1 MQVHSWRQVLQQ
13 GNSGQVH
20 KYVQNVYKYMHIW
33 QTEPS
38 DRTQGASDS
47 PKDLDRKI
55 NSKPP
60 KMKIFSVAVAVALV
74 FTFIWIEESSAVPV
88 TEVQELKEL
97 MINGNPD
104 ASHEEMSVDS
114 WMMPYVRK
122 KRAIECEFCCNCC
135 QRVFCGFC
143 CRF

>member
-1 MQVHSWRQVLQQ
+1 M
-13 GNSGQVH
+13 
-20 KYVQNVYKYMHIW
+20 
-33 QTEPS
+33 
-38 DRTQGASDS
+38 
-47 PKDLDRKI
+47 